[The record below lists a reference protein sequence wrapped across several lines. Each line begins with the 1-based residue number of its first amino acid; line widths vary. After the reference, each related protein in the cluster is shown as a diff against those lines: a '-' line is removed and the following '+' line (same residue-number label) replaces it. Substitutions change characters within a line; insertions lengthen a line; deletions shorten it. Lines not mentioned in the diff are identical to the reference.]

1 MSKFVENRFLEF
13 FQDTEELQVDDY
25 ISLNIDEKST
35 KNLNK
40 DKIRMKEE
48 IDVCWIHTTLFDIL
62 NVYVTFYFR
71 WTLSGWNIYSTLIR
85 LTLPINDMTSVPMAA
100 RFHKSTKITRTLRRR
115 SRRGRPRSLRNKGRC
130 MVRNNLKVNT
140 QLSSLNS
147 I

>member
-48 IDVCWIHTTLFDIL
+48 IDVC
-62 NVYVTFYFR
+62 
-71 WTLSGWNIYSTLIR
+71 
-85 LTLPINDMTSVPMAA
+85 
-100 RFHKSTKITRTLRRR
+100 
-115 SRRGRPRSLRNKGRC
+115 
-130 MVRNNLKVNT
+130 
-140 QLSSLNS
+140 
-147 I
+147 